1 MQNQKIHINNQPNR
15 SVYRVTFGGLRKI
28 VSNIWPPN
36 GNDLSHLVESDVLST
51 QITGITQILRKHSD
65 ELRTARLQISQ
76 VRSKILGVETIKEQI
91 HSILQFNEEMRKHR
105 DSVEG
110 ILISIQKEESKAN
123 LRITGLEP
131 TTNYIK
137 TFESRVISCE
147 GEEFVMSKTKLSS

>member
-1 MQNQKIHINNQPNR
+1 M
-15 SVYRVTFGGLRKI
+15 
-28 VSNIWPPN
+28 
-36 GNDLSHLVESDVLST
+36 
-51 QITGITQILRKHSD
+51 
-65 ELRTARLQISQ
+65 
-76 VRSKILGVETIKEQI
+76 GVETIKEQI